1 MDNYVTGA
9 TIRELRERKNM
20 TQAQLA
26 DKIGVSPKTV
36 SKWETAKGLP
46 DISLLDGLAAALE
59 VSVMELLSGNRVENR
74 NVSGNLLRSRF
85 YCCPVCGNILHAMG
99 DAMISCCG
107 VALPPL
113 EAEEMD
119 EAHKITLQPV
129 EDERFVTVDH
139 EMTKRHY
146 LSFLA
151 YVTTDR
157 VQLVK
162 LYPEGNAECRLNIR
176 GRGVLYLYCNRHG
189 LMKQKI

>member
-1 MDNYVTGA
+1 MDNYITGA
-9 TIRELRERKNM
+9 TIRELRECKNM

-46 DISLLDGLAAALE
+46 DISLLDGLAAALD

-119 EAHKITLQPV
+119 EAHKVTVQPV

-157 VQLVK
+157 IQLVK
-162 LYPEGNAECRLNIR
+162 LYPEGNAECRLTIR
-176 GRGVLYLYCNRHG
+176 GRGFLYLYCNHHG